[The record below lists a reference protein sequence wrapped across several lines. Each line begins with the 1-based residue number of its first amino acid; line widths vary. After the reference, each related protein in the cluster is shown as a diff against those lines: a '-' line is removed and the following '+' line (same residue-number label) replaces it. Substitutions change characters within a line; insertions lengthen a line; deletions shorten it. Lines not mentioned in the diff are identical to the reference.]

1 MYSLGTSEIF
11 LDEVSEMVKTDRETF
26 CQNDAEHCCTCRA
39 MYICLHFMSD
49 QDLNL
54 LRKINMLE
62 AEILNLV
69 HMVIGIF

>member
-26 CQNDAEHCCTCRA
+26 CQNDAEHCCTCRC
-39 MYICLHFMSD
+39 ICLHFMSD

-62 AEILNLV
+62 AENLNTLV